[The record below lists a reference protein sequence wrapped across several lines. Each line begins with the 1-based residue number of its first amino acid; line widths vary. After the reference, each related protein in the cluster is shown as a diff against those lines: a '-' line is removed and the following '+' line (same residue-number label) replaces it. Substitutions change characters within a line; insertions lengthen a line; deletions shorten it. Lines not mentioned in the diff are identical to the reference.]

1 MRNIEYMRSFTFP
14 VVIEKDRDGF
24 YAECPALEG
33 CSSQGA
39 THDEAVQNIK
49 EAIQLYLEHLEVN
62 HKEIP
67 KPTLID
73 LLTVEVTV

>member
-1 MRNIEYMRSFTFP
+1 MRNIEYMKSFTFP

-24 YAECPALEG
+24 YVECPALEG

-39 THDEAVQNIK
+39 TYEEAVQNIK
-49 EAIQLYLEHLEVN
+49 EAIQLYLEHLEVS

-67 KPTLID
+67 KPTLVD